1 MARKWFG
8 SVARAEDLLTACV
21 RECGRY
27 VAGQAVDQ
35 RLAAAIGALVVE
47 YTALQPDTDAAYRAL
62 LGVGRAALETDEVR
76 LARRMADSAVAL
88 RPGDKEAWL
97 LRARSLELAGRAE
110 AELAWQR
117 YRLLADADEQDL
129 PPARAA

>member
-21 RECGRY
+21 RECGRH

-35 RLAAAIGALVVE
+35 RLAAAVGALVVE
-47 YTALQPDTDAAYRAL
+47 YTALEPDQEAAYRAL

-88 RPGDKEAWL
+88 RPGDKDAWL

-110 AELAWQR
+110 AELAWER
-117 YRLLADADEQDL
+117 YRLLVGDEQR
-129 PPARAA
+129 PARAA